1 MINVNLTWS
10 AVGTSMVALSFFLV
24 LIVSYKTF
32 TATPDVIHTRQNG
45 AFESNNGFNG
55 VLMICILT

>member
-1 MINVNLTWS
+1 
-10 AVGTSMVALSFFLV
+10 MVALSFFLV